1 MAKLTDSRCHEG
13 ETLTASFVADAA
25 GSVFVKLTGDS
36 DSVQVEAQPCNAAG
50 VFEWKASPDD
60 LSTVGTGSVRWVA
73 FARLAD
79 GDVEAIADGRIY
91 VRPATSKYRAVVE
104 AIQTAIENWAGN
116 ANQTVTCGEISIT
129 AKSITD
135 LRTALDYYR
144 AKMNAD
150 EAGVSSVGGPRL
162 IRTKFGR

>member
-1 MAKLTDSRCHEG
+1 MAKLTDSKCHEG
-13 ETLTASFVADAA
+13 ESLTASFVADGAA
-25 GSVFVKLTGDS
+25 SVFVRMTGDS
-36 DSVQVEAQPCNAAG
+36 DSVQIEAQPCNAAG

-60 LSTVGTGSVRWVA
+60 LASVGTGLVRWVA
-73 FARLAD
+73 FARFD
-79 GDVEAIADGRIY
+79 GGDVQSVADGRVY

-104 AIQTAIENWAGN
+104 AIQSAIESWAGN

-129 AKSITD
+129 AKSIAD
-135 LRTALDYYR
+135 LRSALDYYR

-162 IRTKFGR
+162 IRTNFGR